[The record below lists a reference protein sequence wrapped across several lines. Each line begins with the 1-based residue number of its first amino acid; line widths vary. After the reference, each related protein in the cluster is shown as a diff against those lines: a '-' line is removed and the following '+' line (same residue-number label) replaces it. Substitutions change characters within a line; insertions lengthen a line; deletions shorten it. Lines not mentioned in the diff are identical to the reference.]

1 MHRAGLCDSDVSAC
15 LSQPVCIKT
24 SWFLHHL
31 IAPWFRSLGRYDS
44 SKNLQGVTPSEG
56 VSTFDWYQN
65 QWPWMTLNWHW
76 TAITR
81 FLTLHMSPSEPAT
94 KIRMKID
101 PHCQQQQCSPGI
113 AVSAEVRLIRIF
125 PGVRWGWGVKWKWG
139 RFFGD
144 FRPICR
150 NISKTLRDRAI
161 VTIEHYMQSKVVCDL
176 SNGITFDA
184 LEWPVTR
191 ISSVARVVSDSWAF
205 LLLLSCKRI

>member
-1 MHRAGLCDSDVSAC
+1 MKLFNSWSTAELIRFNDFYPRDAMHRAGLCDSDVSAC

-101 PHCQQQQCSPGI
+101 PHCQQQQCSPGL
-113 AVSAEVRLIRIF
+113 AVPTEVRFIRISRGF
-125 PGVRWGWGVKWKWG
+125 AGEGRQMKVG
-139 RFFGD
+139 RFFRR
-144 FRPICR
+144 FST
-150 NISKTLRDRAI
+150 NMSQYL
-161 VTIEHYMQSKVVCDL
+161 E
-176 SNGITFDA
+176 NG
-184 LEWPVTR
+184 
-191 ISSVARVVSDSWAF
+191 AF
-205 LLLLSCKRI
+205 